1 MPSFTR
7 LIRFESAEDGQI
19 YFADLGAD
27 VVEPPS
33 EGSSLRAYASF
44 NDLLAGKSETI
55 VTLGKV
61 MTFPKHTV
69 LPQTISLTK
78 IKYQLLAPLPHSGI
92 PIYCV
97 GLNYRTHAEEAK
109 VRYAPRSLSKV
120 WGDKYLIVRNR

>member
-7 LIRFESAEDGQI
+7 LIRFESAEERQI

-44 NDLLAGKSETI
+44 NDLLAGKSETV

-61 MTFPKHTV
+61 MTLPKHT
-69 LPQTISLTK
+69 
-78 IKYQLLAPLPHSGI
+78 
-92 PIYCV
+92 YC
-97 GLNYRTHAEEAK
+97 R
-109 VRYAPRSLSKV
+109 RQFRSPRSNISFSHHSLIAESQSIV
-120 WGDKYLIVRNR
+120 WV